1 MQIGAIMNKKIT
13 LALLTFTLIAAMLT
27 GCGNSNKLA
36 DVFDKDTVE
45 EQAIADIT
53 LAESNDFAGWVARFA
68 PEFQSA
74 LTEEIYA
81 AYIDTLNQY
90 GTFKEFGQCAIIGQE
105 QNGKNYAIVII
116 ICKHENGDIKYTL
129 AFDEQMNLIQMTI

>member
-1 MQIGAIMNKKIT
+1 MNKKIT

-36 DVFDKDTVE
+36 DVFDKDIVE